1 VSHPIVYVDVSR
13 VRDGKVE
20 ELETAMHGLALFVEA
35 NMPRVRSYGF
45 FLNEARTT
53 MTVVALHPDSA
64 SLELH
69 LDAGTDEFG
78 RFAELIELV
87 RIEVYGRVS
96 RGVLDRLHAK
106 ARLLG
111 GGTVAVHDLHAGFAR

>member
-1 VSHPIVYVDVSR
+1 VAHPIVYVDVSR

-35 NMPRVRSYGF
+35 NMPRVLSYGF

-69 LDAGTDEFG
+69 LDTGRDEFG

-96 RGVLDRLHAK
+96 RGALDRLHAK
-106 ARLLG
+106 ARLVG